1 MHQGMKVRLILV
13 GRTERG
19 FVEDGV
25 RHYLARLERTS
36 PVELVVLPEAGRGDV
51 AFQQRT
57 ESERILAAL
66 KTGERVVV
74 LDERGA
80 ALTSPAFATKLG
92 NWRDQ
97 GVRQVAFVIGGAYGM
112 TDEVRQRAD
121 LVMALSAMTFPHQ
134 LVRVLFAE
142 QLYRAFS
149 ILQGSPYHH

>member
-1 MHQGMKVRLILV
+1 MKVRLILV
-13 GRTERG
+13 GRSERG

-25 RHYLARLERTS
+25 GHYLARLQRTS
-36 PVELVVLPEAGRGDV
+36 PVEVVVLPEAGRGEV
-51 AFQQRT
+51 TFQQRT

-66 KTGERVVV
+66 KPGERVVV

-80 ALTSPAFATKLG
+80 ALTSPAFANKLG
-92 NWRDQ
+92 TWRDQ

-121 LVMALSAMTFPHQ
+121 LVMALSEMTFPHQ